1 MWVKITNVKF
11 DFTYLA
17 FVSFSKPEE
26 GLAACTGIDHS
37 FVMNNEVVSMK
48 ADLKSSVMI
57 PKLIYAKYDFVFTI
71 FNIFFNLSTNALL
84 ICL

>member
-1 MWVKITNVKF
+1 LFPKIELRNPKEA

-48 ADLKSSVMI
+48 ADLKSFEN
-57 PKLIYAKYDFVFTI
+57 YEFVLKFLK
-71 FNIFFNLSTNALL
+71 F
-84 ICL
+84 